1 MSVLDKFLTA
11 MHLNDDMDVEDDDF
25 LDDDSPEEDLDD
37 SRPGRRLIR
46 RRDDMDDVPGPEKPE
61 PVHTP
66 APAAAYQPKKKE
78 KKPFWGSVKP
88 KIVRAPR
95 EETERD
101 EESESRPGA
110 SKISTF
116 RPRTAATVSEDEET
130 NNYSVCVI
138 KPKSMEDAIEIAR
151 TLLSGCVVILNLEG
165 LDLDVSQRLFDFA
178 SGSCCALQGRLD
190 KISNYIFVLTPRG
203 INISGE
209 FQEIITG
216 TFDPDLS
223 DEDEE
228 Y

>member
-25 LDDDSPEEDLDD
+25 LDDDSPEEDIDD

-46 RRDDMDDVPGPEKPE
+46 RRDDVDDVPE
-61 PVHTP
+61 PAAP
-66 APAAAYQPKKKE
+66 APVAAPSTAYQPKKKE
-78 KKPFWGSVKP
+78 KNPFFSSPRP
-88 KIVRAPR
+88 KTVRMPR
-95 EETERD
+95 EEK
-101 EESESRPGA
+101 ESDSENESRSRPA
-110 SKISTF
+110 SKISAF
-116 RPRTAATVSEDEET
+116 RPHSAESEDEET

-151 TLLSGCVVILNLEG
+151 TLVSGCVVILNLEG

-223 DEDEE
+223 DEDED

>member
-1 MSVLDKFLTA
+1 MSVLDKFLDA
-11 MHLNDDMDVEDDDF
+11 MHLNDDMDVDDDEF
-25 LDDDSPEEDLDD
+25 LDEDTSDSDLFE

-46 RRDDMDDVPGPEKPE
+46 RKDDPDDEFPAPA
-61 PVHTP
+61 P
-66 APAAAYQPKKKE
+66 APAAAPAAVKKPAKE
-78 KKPFWGSVKP
+78 KKSFLGSSRTRSDNPRKTAYQEDAARSP
-88 KIVRAPR
+88 KVSA
-95 EETERD
+95 
-101 EESESRPGA
+101 
-110 SKISTF
+110 F
-116 RPRTAATVSEDEET
+116 RPRRTEPEEEEET

-138 KPKSMEDAIEIAR
+138 RPKSMEDALEIAR
-151 TLLSGCVVILNLEG
+151 TLVSNCVVILNLEG

-216 TFDPDLS
+216 TFDADDVS
-223 DEDEE
+223 DEED

>member
-1 MSVLDKFLTA
+1 MSVLDKFLNA
-11 MHLNDDMDVEDDDF
+11 MHLNDDMDVDDDEF
-25 LDDDSPEEDLDD
+25 LDDDTSDTDLFD
-37 SRPGRRLIR
+37 SRPGRRLIHR
-46 RRDDMDDVPGPEKPE
+46 KDDLDDVPDPA
-61 PVHTP
+61 P
-66 APAAAYQPKKKE
+66 APAAAPMPAARPKKE
-78 KKPFWGSVKP
+78 KKPFFGSS
-88 KIVRAPR
+88 RAK
-95 EETERD
+95 
-101 EESESRPGA
+101 SENQSRPSYTEQTSQSPKVSA
-110 SKISTF
+110 F
-116 RPRTAATVSEDEET
+116 RPRRTEAEEDEET

-138 KPKSMEDAIEIAR
+138 RPKSMEDALEIAR
-151 TLLSGCVVILNLEG
+151 TLVSNCVVILNLEG